1 MTDRPT
7 EQDLALDAIDDAF
20 KGVIGQYTKDKINA
34 EQLDIAGGVRKA
46 LVARKAMISIVATAI
61 NGKVGS

>member
-20 KGVIGQYTKDKINA
+20 KGVIGQYTKDRVEGAQI
-34 EQLDIAGGVRKA
+34 DIAAGVRKA
-46 LVARKAMISIVATAI
+46 LAARKSMIATVATAI
-61 NGKVGS
+61 NGKVGP